1 VVSVYAGTKEGQI
14 EADDI
19 QGWKIPFAS
28 MRNHMALIL
37 TLTMTHFAEQASTVS
52 FVQDFPGLVKSGIG
66 RGTMGAAR
74 VFTVLFKVLG
84 PFVNVSPEEVAERHL
99 FYATSGRFPSAAE
112 AGSSSTDGV
121 AKGVDGKSGSGVYT
135 LDNSSEEGGDATVK
149 LLTDLR
155 NQGYIDKILKDL
167 TEQFV
172 RITGAEAI

>member
-1 VVSVYAGTKEGQI
+1 
-14 EADDI
+14 
-19 QGWKIPFAS
+19 
-28 MRNHMALIL
+28 M
-37 TLTMTHFAEQASTVS
+37 
-52 FVQDFPGLVKSGIG
+52 QDFPGLVKSGIG
-66 RGTMGAAR
+66 RGTTGAAR

-84 PFVNVSPEEVAERHL
+84 PLFNVAPEEVPERHL
-99 FYATSGRFPSAAE
+99 FYATSGRFPPAAD

-121 AKGVDGKSGSGVYT
+121 ARGVDGKSGSGVYT

-155 NQGYIDKILKDL
+155 SQGYVDKIWKDL